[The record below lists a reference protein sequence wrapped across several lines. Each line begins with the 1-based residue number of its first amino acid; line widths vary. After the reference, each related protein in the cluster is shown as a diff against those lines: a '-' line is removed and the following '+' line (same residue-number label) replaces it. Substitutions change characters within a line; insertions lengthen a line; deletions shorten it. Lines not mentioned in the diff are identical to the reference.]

1 MVSSFWAEYRKSAGQ
16 MVCAGGLVYDKAVFG
31 FFDMIG
37 VLLIVVLG
45 VDGIRS
51 LFDKAFA
58 DVEAV
63 AKGVH
68 QRIRPFV
75 EIAVCAG
82 DMRHGRKGIEVAG
95 GWLGRS
101 GSDRD
106 SGRARRRFAFGAG
119 QLTGQMVNHLAAG
132 LG

>member
-1 MVSSFWAEYRKSAGQ
+1 

-75 EIAVCAG
+75 EGARRGAAARNEDADEPRGGPARKGDAPRGGGSAG
-82 DMRHGRKGIEVAG
+82 DGPGADGGVPGRNVLLSGPRFRALKVF
-95 GWLGRS
+95 RS
-101 GSDRD
+101 PEY
-106 SGRARRRFAFGAG
+106 
-119 QLTGQMVNHLAAG
+119 VPC
-132 LG
+132 